1 MSTINT
7 TGNYMFSYGD
17 VPVLIDNITN
27 TEQYNADLGVIYN
40 KLSATTITV
49 STLSF
54 PGGVNVPTKIEFGT
68 AHKFVK
74 NSTVYCE
81 GDINGYF
88 KVLSAGV
95 DYVIIDFQWSDSTP
109 TAVDVYNISLFRGS
123 LGEGADEITFN
134 LKNELSNFLYPNIN
148 ETNELYPAPW
158 TRFEYE
164 LVLNESYQYEL
175 EFEDNGFFAGNVGF
189 YNTSITSLTG
199 IPFKIGDKI
208 EIKQNNTAI
217 DFPQYTRDTA
227 TNFSLAFRGVNNGTS
242 GQFRVGQTVNVLG
255 GDFPG
260 VYQVIRTDVFDTPGR
275 EVVVVNRTFED
286 NVVVGVQSTLVGNI
300 RPEYDGVT
308 TIKEIFIDGVLGLVI
323 VTDKSFTNNS
333 IAIPGKIT
341 YPSNR
346 RLITWNSS
354 RITDNTVVWGN
365 LTNFKWE
372 QDNANEYVI
381 DQARNYSGNSISTIL
396 PQYTTELISEM
407 DKLVVNREDYLF
419 GLVHSLNDTSKEN
432 FVEILTYDKNY
443 NKIGEILM
451 NNSDELIDY
460 YFPMGLKQIRDI
472 LNEPYVGE
480 NFGDLVADYDI
491 IRYYE
496 IRLWKNVSFL
506 TKKIGFRVSDCSN
519 FDKISINF
527 VDDKG
532 SLLSVPTNLVNREFS
547 EVQQDEYYKNTG
559 KFNGGDWGYG
569 DFRAKT
575 IFNNR
580 EIEKIRLTTD
590 WLKDFDAK
598 IVKEMLT
605 SSHKYLTIDGKLIP
619 IQSINDEVEVKTV
632 TNDQIINY
640 TFEVTIAVDNFRK

>member
-17 VPVLIDNITN
+17 VPILIDNITN
-27 TEQYNADLGVIYN
+27 TEQYNADLGVIYD
-40 KLSATTITV
+40 KLSALTI
-49 STLSF
+49 SISSQSF
-54 PGGVNVPTKIEFGT
+54 AGGVNVPTKIEFGT
-68 AHKFVK
+68 GHKFIK
-74 NSTVYCE
+74 NSTVWVE

-88 KVLSAGV
+88 KVLSTGSN
-95 DYVIIDFQWSDSTP
+95 YIIINFQWSDSTP
-109 TAVDVYNISLFRGS
+109 TSCDVYNISLLRGS
-123 LGEGADEITFN
+123 LAEGTDNITFN
-134 LKNELSNFLYPNIN
+134 LKNELSNFVYPNIN
-148 ETNELYPAPW
+148 ETNQLYPAPS
-158 TRFEYE
+158 TRFEYD
-164 LVLNESYQYEL
+164 LVLNESFKYEL
-175 EFEDNGFFAGNVGF
+175 DFTNIVNEGGNMAIVNSG
-189 YNTSITSLTG
+189 ITSLTG
-199 IPFKIGDKI
+199 VEYKVGDKI
-208 EIKQNNTAI
+208 SIEQNQTLKI
-217 DFPQYTRDTA
+217 FPQYDSDG
-227 TNFSLAFRGVNNGTS
+227 TNLRFRGQNNATIL
-242 GQFRVGQTVNVLG
+242 QFQPGQTVNVVG

-260 VYQVIRTDVFDTPGR
+260 IYNVIEVSASDLTPSAR
-275 EVVVVNRTFED
+275 ELVTVNRAYTGST
-286 NVVVGVQSTLVGNI
+286 VGVQSTLVGNI
-300 RPEYDGVT
+300 RPEYDGPTV
-308 TIKEIFIDGVLGLVI
+308 IKDIFIDGTNGLTI
-323 VTDKSFTNNS
+323 VTEKQFTINNIQIEGKS
-333 IAIPGKIT
+333 T
-341 YPSNR
+341 YAGGRN
-346 RLITWNSS
+346 LIIWNSAKEQN
-354 RITDNTVVWGN
+354 NTVVWGN
-365 LTNFKWE
+365 LTNFRWE

-419 GLVHSLNDTSKEN
+419 GLVHSLDNTSKEN
-432 FVEILTYDKNY
+432 FVEVLTYDKNY

-451 NNSDELIDY
+451 NNSDELTDY

-480 NFGDLVADYDI
+480 NFGDLIADYDI

-496 IRLWKNVSFL
+496 IRLWKDVSFL
-506 TKKIGFRVSDCSN
+506 TRKIGFRISDCSN

-559 KFNGGDWGYG
+559 KFSSGDWGYG

-619 IQSINDEVEVKTV
+619 IQSLNDELEIKTV

-640 TFEVTIAVDNFRK
+640 TFEVTIALDNFRK